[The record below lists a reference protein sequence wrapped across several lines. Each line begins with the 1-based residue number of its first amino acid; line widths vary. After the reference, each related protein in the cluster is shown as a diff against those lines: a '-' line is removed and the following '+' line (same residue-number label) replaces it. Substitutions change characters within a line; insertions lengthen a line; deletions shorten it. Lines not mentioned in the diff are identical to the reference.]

1 VFAWVILK
9 FEGFWDFMEF
19 KCFHLNSL
27 HFKIFCL
34 DDTFEFPSFQNS
46 LFGKG
51 NELQSNSF
59 SKLSFFF
66 FDFDKNVLDFF
77 SISRIKDK
85 KFFRFW
91 EKYINQN
98 MTSTRNWNQ
107 IPSLMGNRTLLTIQ
121 LPYCQHI
128 SILFKYDN
136 RSFAFNTPCA

>member
-1 VFAWVILK
+1 
-9 FEGFWDFMEF
+9 MEF

-66 FDFDKNVLDFF
+66 SILIKMYSIFF

-85 KFFRFW
+85 KFFRF
-91 EKYINQN
+91 
-98 MTSTRNWNQ
+98 
-107 IPSLMGNRTLLTIQ
+107 
-121 LPYCQHI
+121 
-128 SILFKYDN
+128 
-136 RSFAFNTPCA
+136 